1 MTAMDREK
9 RWSDLFRSVLD
20 TVHEGI
26 VIVNSDYKITHLNR
40 LAKKFLSDL
49 VVGTRVKDPLY
60 IDRINRAMSG
70 GCIYDE
76 LTEADAYKYTCTTIP
91 VKTGEEI
98 TEIVFVLQE
107 VEYVRKIEQQVRQKV
122 F

>member
-1 MTAMDREK
+1 MGGYDACRFAKKLGLHTYCITTNQYEISTAIADAKNLLTAMDREK

-49 VVGTRVKDPLY
+49 VVGTRSRTHCISTGSTGPCRV
-60 IDRINRAMSG
+60 AASMMS
-70 GCIYDE
+70 
-76 LTEADAYKYTCTTIP
+76 
-91 VKTGEEI
+91 
-98 TEIVFVLQE
+98 
-107 VEYVRKIEQQVRQKV
+107 
-122 F
+122 